1 MDDLDLQ
8 KLPVSVLRYVDLVYG
23 NEQEIDRLLSFKIST
38 PCKDQIFNLLEPL
51 IENAIKA
58 GMVYQRHKDDTAIM
72 DMQKQL
78 NILIKRDGEFAKKR
92 RDKLNGNTK
101 RRSEH

>member
-8 KLPVSVLRYVDLVYG
+8 KLPVSVIRHIDLVYG
-23 NEQEIDRLLSFKIST
+23 NEKEIDRLLSFKVSE
-38 PCKDQIFNLLEPL
+38 PCKNQIFNLLEPL

-78 NILIKRDGEFAKKR
+78 DILIKRDGGYAKKR

-101 RRSEH
+101 R